1 MASSVA
7 QLQAALDA
15 KQAELEAEQEA
26 NALASAKALLQVAQ
40 ALNLRRPPGQGSCSK
55 TLTW

>member
-15 KQAELEAEQEA
+15 KQAELEAEQVLIYQYL
-26 NALASAKALLQVAQ
+26 NYISRVFFLL
-40 ALNLRRPPGQGSCSK
+40 S
-55 TLTW
+55 

>member
-26 NALASAKALLQVAQ
+26 NQLASAKALL
-40 ALNLRRPPGQGSCSK
+40 
-55 TLTW
+55 